1 MEEYTIFSYK
11 AFFIYKHLIKEWLLL
26 LYGFEIWGLENNEIM
41 ERIQLEFWKLQ
52 LELKYSTPVMSS
64 KIWLLSKC
72 DKERILKKTCRMV
85 AKKKMIKRWV
95 TTPYHIFIYLCL
107 FSFSFHE
114 DYIRYWKEVRR
125 FVWVDF
131 QTRKKSGRLESE
143 KMVFNWEM
151 NSYSGFLLSAMKVKT
166 HKIRTSSDWK
176 RVLKDKR
183 RGLQMSDLSSI
194 FRIVRVAI
202 IVAKAKRGILYK

>member
-1 MEEYTIFSYK
+1 MEEYTIFSFK

-26 LYGFEIWGLENNEIM
+26 LYGFEIWGHENNEIM

-72 DKERILKKTCRMV
+72 DKERILKKICRMV

-107 FSFSFHE
+107 FFLFISWRLHQILERSTSLCLSWFPDTEKIWS
-114 DYIRYWKEVRR
+114 IGKWKNG
-125 FVWVDF
+125 F
-131 QTRKKSGRLESE
+131 QLRNEQL
-143 KMVFNWEM
+143 
-151 NSYSGFLLSAMKVKT
+151 
-166 HKIRTSSDWK
+166 
-176 RVLKDKR
+176 
-183 RGLQMSDLSSI
+183 
-194 FRIVRVAI
+194 FRIFAVCNEGENA
-202 IVAKAKRGILYK
+202 